1 MHVSGAVVR
10 IDAGADETA
19 VIRRIQRCDGVTI
32 GERHD
37 RALPVVI
44 EARDARHAVDLVH
57 SLEHIGGVR
66 AVDIVFVEVQEQC
79 DEND

>member
-19 VIRRIQRCDGVTI
+19 VIRRIQCRAGVTI

-44 EARDARHAVDLVH
+44 EARDARHGLELVR
-57 SLEHIGGVR
+57 SLEGIGGVR
-66 AVDIVFVEVQEQC
+66 AVDIVFVEVQEQG
-79 DEND
+79 DENG